1 MKAYAAPVEQVIAE
15 YGSDPK
21 GLSSREAVRR
31 LEKYGKNKL
40 KEAKKE
46 SLFHRFLNQ
55 LKDPMILILLVAA
68 GVSAVT
74 SIYSQEGLGEV
85 AIILVVVLINA
96 ILGVYQESKAE
107 KAIEAL
113 QAMTAATS
121 KVLRDGEIVHL
132 KSEELVPGDVVLL
145 EAGDAVPADGRLL
158 ESASLKIEEA
168 ALTGESVPVDKDIQP
183 LDPQSGDVPLGDRKN
198 MVYMGSTVVYG
209 RGVPSLQGP
218 AWKRRWGRSQGSCP
232 RQRIARRPCR
242 SSWPN

>member
-1 MKAYAAPVEQVIAE
+1 M
-15 YGSDPK
+15 
-21 GLSSREAVRR
+21 
-31 LEKYGKNKL
+31 
-40 KEAKKE
+40 
-46 SLFHRFLNQ
+46 FHRFLNQ

-168 ALTGESVPVDKDIQP
+168 ALTGESYEPIKTVSSAPIKPMQTYKQKDPLELYGAESVAQNGRTSSAGGSYYIQA
-183 LDPQSGDVPLGDRKN
+183 
-198 MVYMGSTVVYG
+198 GSFT
-209 RGVPSLQGP
+209 S
-218 AWKRRWGRSQGSCP
+218 
-232 RQRIARRPCR
+232 R
-242 SSWPN
+242 SSADRLQAQLKQFGSATISPADIDGNRFYRVRIGPYNYQMEADVTLAKIKNFGVYNAKIVQD

>member
-21 GLSSREAVRR
+21 GLSSQEAACR

-107 KAIEAL
+107 KTIEAL
-113 QAMTAATS
+113 QAMTITS
-121 KVLRDGEIVHL
+121 KESCGIEI
-132 KSEELVPGDVVLL
+132 
-145 EAGDAVPADGRLL
+145 
-158 ESASLKIEEA
+158 I
-168 ALTGESVPVDKDIQP
+168 I
-183 LDPQSGDVPLGDRKN
+183 
-198 MVYMGSTVVYG
+198 
-209 RGVPSLQGP
+209 
-218 AWKRRWGRSQGSCP
+218 
-232 RQRIARRPCR
+232 
-242 SSWPN
+242 